1 MSSQPQFNPP
11 INDLEMA
18 LFLQRKKHR
27 LSKRSREFVDAMVG
41 NLTRPTLSPGQQKY
55 LHSLFYKLGGKVT

>member
-1 MSSQPQFNPP
+1 
-11 INDLEMA
+11 MA

-55 LHSLFYKLGGKVT
+55 LHSLFYKLGGKAT

>member
-1 MSSQPQFNPP
+1 MSSQPQPSTT
-11 INDLEMA
+11 ISDLEMA
-18 LFLQRKKHR
+18 LLLQRKKHR

-55 LHSLFYKLGGKVT
+55 LHSLFRKLNEKVA

>member
-1 MSSQPQFNPP
+1 MSSQPQLNTS
-11 INDLEMA
+11 ISDLEMA
-18 LFLQRKKHR
+18 LLLQREKHR

-55 LHSLFYKLGGKVT
+55 LHSLFYKLGGKIT